1 MSISTIDIIFIAL
14 IVIFTV
20 RCAIKGFVS
29 ELLSMAAIVLGLLA
43 ALFFYTKGGDFIRGK
58 IMPDVKIIPEV
69 LGFIALFLIVFI
81 VVKIIEKLLK
91 DIIEGIKLT
100 TVDRVIGILFGI
112 IEGVVVVSLVLF
124 IITIQP
130 VFDSQKLL
138 ENSFFA
144 KMIVPFITSRGGA
157 YPVI

>member
-1 MSISTIDIIFIAL
+1 
-14 IVIFTV
+14 
-20 RCAIKGFVS
+20 
-29 ELLSMAAIVLGLLA
+29 
-43 ALFFYTKGGDFIRGK
+43 
-58 IMPDVKIIPEV
+58 MPNVKIIPEV

-81 VVKIIEKLLK
+81 VVKIIERLLK

-100 TVDRVIGILFGI
+100 KVDRFIGIFFGI
-112 IEGVVVVSLVLF
+112 IEGIVVVSLVLF